1 MPGRELPQDHFC
13 AWREEA
19 EELREKLTEV
29 EKKLATNDGEMDKMR
44 VQLEALTR
52 AVFGK
57 KSEKMPS
64 LAREIG
70 KKPTRAEITKKRA
83 EHAAEKKK
91 LPAEPVPHKVP
102 DDERTCPACKAEAKP
117 AGTKTSEEYDYVPGY
132 FRRKV
137 HQRETLSC
145 SCGEYIVTAPAPPR
159 VYDRCQ
165 YSPGFIAHLVVQKC
179 GDSLPIYR
187 IEKQFKRLGIPMSR
201 STMTELFHRAGELLK
216 PIAARILAL
225 VAASDVVL
233 ADETTM
239 PMLKTIQ
246 TDEDGNP
253 KKKPKRTY
261 LWTFV
266 SGNFLAYRFSASRS
280 GATPRDVLGGTTG
293 TLVVDAYTGYNAV
306 TGVDGRTRAG
316 CLAHARRKFFDAL
329 GSHPDAQFALD
340 AIRDVYRVEHEAKE
354 RGLSRT
360 AEHLAMRQ
368 ARSKPILDKLHTWLV
383 EKKDTYLPKG
393 GMGSA
398 VRYALDNWTE
408 LTRFLEDV
416 HVPPD
421 NNRSEAALRVA
432 ALGRKNF
439 LFVGHEDAG
448 ANIAALYTLVAT
460 CEAHGVNP
468 FEYLRDVLL
477 RVSTHAA
484 ADIDALLP
492 HRWAP
497 AAA

>member
-1 MPGRELPQDHFC
+1 MDHFC
-13 AWREEA
+13 PWREEA
-19 EELREKLTEV
+19 EELRAELGKLRADV
-29 EKKLATNDGEMDKMR
+29 EKGVVERDAELETMR
-44 VQLEALTR
+44 AQLEALTR

-64 LAREIG
+64 LARELG
-70 KKPTRAEITKKRA
+70 KKPTRAETTKKRA
-83 EHAAEKKK
+83 ELAAEKKK
-91 LPAEPVPHKVP
+91 LPAEPVEHKVP
-102 DDERTCPACKAEAKP
+102 AAERTCPTCNVEAKP
-117 AGTKTSEEYDYVPGY
+117 AGTKSSEEYDYVPGY

-137 HQRETLSC
+137 HQRETLAC
-145 SCGEYIVTAPAPPR
+145 TCGEYIVTAPAPPR

-201 STMTELFHRAGELLK
+201 STMTELFHRAGELLA

-233 ADETTM
+233 ADETSM
-239 PMLKTIQ
+239 PMHSTIRS
-246 TDEDGNP
+246 E
-253 KKKPKRTY
+253 KKPKRTY

-266 SGNFLAYRFSASRS
+266 SGNFVAYRFSPSRS
-280 GATPRDVLGGTTG
+280 GATPSAVLGGTTG

-316 CLAHARRKFFDAL
+316 CLAHARRKFFDAS
-329 GSHPDAQFALD
+329 GSHPEAHVALD
-340 AIRDVYRVEHEAKE
+340 IIRDVYRVEHEAKE
-354 RGLSRT
+354 RGVART
-360 AEHLAMRQ
+360 PEHLAMRQ
-368 ARSKPILDKLHTWLV
+368 ARSKPLLDKLHTWLV

-398 VRYALDNWTE
+398 IRYALDNWTE
-408 LTRFLEDV
+408 LTRFTEDV

-421 NNRSEAALRVA
+421 NNRSEGALRVA

-448 ANIAALYTLVAT
+448 DNVAALYTLVAT

-477 RVSTHAA
+477 RVSSHPASE
-484 ADIDALLP
+484 IDALLP

>member
-1 MPGRELPQDHFC
+1 MPGRDLPLDHFC
-13 AWREEA
+13 PWREEA
-19 EELREKLTEV
+19 EELRAKLSAV
-29 EKKLATNDGEMDKMR
+29 EDRLAA
-44 VQLEALTR
+44 LERHL
-52 AVFGK
+52 FGK

-64 LAREIG
+64 LARELG
-70 KKPTRAEITKKRA
+70 KKPTRAETTKKRA
-83 EHAAEKKK
+83 KHAAEKKR
-91 LPAEPVPHKVP
+91 LPSEPVEHKVP
-102 DDERTCPACKAEAKP
+102 DAERTCPKCNVQAKP
-117 AGTKTSEEYDYVPGY
+117 AGTKTSDEYDYVPGY
-132 FRRKV
+132 FRRRV
-137 HQRETLSC
+137 HRRETLAC
-145 SCGEYIVTAPAPPR
+145 TCGEYIVTAPAPLR

-187 IEKQFKRLGIPMSR
+187 IEKQFKRLGIPISR
-201 STMTELFHRAGELLK
+201 STMTELFHRAGALLK

-239 PMLKTIQ
+239 PMHSTIRS
-246 TDEDGNP
+246 E
-253 KKKPKRTY
+253 KKPKRTY

-266 SGNFLAYRFSASRS
+266 SGNFIAYRFSPNRS
-280 GATPRDVLGGTTG
+280 GATPSEVLGGTTG

-316 CLAHARRKFFDAL
+316 CLAHARRKFFDA
-329 GSHPDAQFALD
+329 SVKHPEAHLALD
-340 AIRDVYRVEHEAKE
+340 IIRDVYRVEHEAKE
-354 RGLSRT
+354 LGVART
-360 AEHLAMRQ
+360 AQHLAMRQ
-368 ARSKPILDKLHTWLV
+368 ERSKPLLDKLHAWLV

-398 VRYALDNWTE
+398 IRYALENWTE
-408 LTRFLEDV
+408 LTRFLDDV

-421 NNRSEAALRVA
+421 NNRSEGALRVA

-448 ANIAALYTLVAT
+448 DNVAALYTIVAT

-477 RVSTHAA
+477 RVSTHPAS
-484 ADIDALLP
+484 DIDALLP

-497 AAA
+497 PAA

>member
-13 AWREEA
+13 PWREEA
-19 EELREKLTEV
+19 EELRAELSEVRGDV
-29 EKKLATNDGEMDKMR
+29 EKMR
-44 VQLEALTR
+44 AQLEALTR

-70 KKPTRAEITKKRA
+70 KKPTRAETTKKRA
-83 EHAAEKKK
+83 ELAAEKKK
-91 LPAEPVPHKVP
+91 QLPADPVEHKVA
-102 DDERTCPACKAEAKP
+102 DAERTCPACHVEAKP

-132 FRRKV
+132 FRRKL
-137 HQRETLSC
+137 HQRETLAC
-145 SCGEYIVTAPAPPR
+145 TCGEYIVTAPAPPR

-165 YSPGFIAHLVVQKC
+165 YSAGFIAHLVVQKC

-201 STMTELFHRAGELLK
+201 STMTELFHRAGELLR

-225 VAASDVVL
+225 VAESDVVL
-233 ADETTM
+233 ADETSM
-239 PMLKTIQ
+239 PMQATVRL
-246 TDEDGNP
+246 E
-253 KKKPKRTY
+253 KKPKRTY

-266 SGNFLAYRFSASRS
+266 AGDFVAYRFSSSRS
-280 GATPRDVLGGTTG
+280 GATPREVLGGTTG

-316 CLAHARRKFFDAL
+316 CLAHARRKFFDAS
-329 GSHPDAQFALD
+329 GSHPEAHVALD
-340 AIRDVYRVEHEAKE
+340 IIRDVYRVEHEAKE
-354 RGLSRT
+354 RGVART

-368 ARSKPILDKLHTWLV
+368 ARSKPLLEKLYNWLV

-398 VRYALDNWTE
+398 IRYALDNWTE

-448 ANIAALYTLVAT
+448 DNIAALYTLVAT

-477 RVSTHAA
+477 RVSTHPASE
-484 ADIDALLP
+484 IDALLP
-492 HRWAP
+492 HRWTAP
-497 AAA
+497 AA

>member
-13 AWREEA
+13 PWREEA
-19 EELREKLTEV
+19 EELRSKLGAV
-29 EKKLATNDGEMDKMR
+29 EDRLAA
-44 VQLEALTR
+44 LERHL
-52 AVFGK
+52 FGK

-70 KKPTRAEITKKRA
+70 KKPTRAETTKKRA
-83 EHAAEKKK
+83 ELAAEKKK
-91 LPAEPVPHKVP
+91 LPAETIEHKVAET
-102 DDERTCPACKAEAKP
+102 ERTCPSCHAEAKP

-137 HQRETLSC
+137 HQRETLAC
-145 SCGEYIVTAPAPPR
+145 TCGEYIVTAPAPPR
-159 VYDRCQ
+159 VFDRCQ
-165 YSPGFIAHLVVQKC
+165 YGPGFIAHLVVQKC

-201 STMTELFHRAGELLK
+201 STMTELFHRAGELLA

-239 PMLKTIQ
+239 PMHSTLRA
-246 TDEDGNP
+246 E
-253 KKKPKRTY
+253 KKPKRTY

-266 SGNFLAYRFSASRS
+266 AGKFVAYRFSPSRS
-280 GATPRDVLGGTTG
+280 GKTPSSVLGGTTG

-316 CLAHARRKFFDAL
+316 CLAHARRKFFDA
-329 GSHPDAQFALD
+329 SAAHPEARFALD
-340 AIRDVYRVEHEAKE
+340 IIRDVYRVEHEAKE
-354 RGLSRT
+354 RDIART
-360 AEHLAMRQ
+360 PEHLAMRQ
-368 ARSKPILDKLHTWLV
+368 ARSKPLLDKLHDWLV
-383 EKKDTYLPKG
+383 ERKDTYLPKG
-393 GMGSA
+393 GMA
-398 VRYALDNWTE
+398 AAIRYALDNWTE
-408 LTRFLEDV
+408 LTRFVDDV
-416 HVPPD
+416 MVPPD
-421 NNRSEAALRVA
+421 NNRSESALRVA

-448 ANIAALYTLVAT
+448 DNVAALYTLVAT

-477 RVSTHAA
+477 RVSTHPAS
-484 ADIDALLP
+484 DIDALLP
-492 HRWAP
+492 HRWSATAP
-497 AAA
+497 

>member
-13 AWREEA
+13 PWREEA
-19 EELREKLTEV
+19 EELREKLGEV
-29 EKKLATNDGEMDKMR
+29 EKRLATNDDELERMR
-44 VQLEALTR
+44 AQLEALTR

-64 LAREIG
+64 LAREVG
-70 KKPTRAEITKKRA
+70 KKPTRAETTKKRA
-83 EHAAEKKK
+83 ELAAEKKK
-91 LPAEPVPHKVP
+91 LPAEPVEHKVP
-102 DDERTCPACKAEAKP
+102 DTERTCPTCHAEAKP
-117 AGTKTSEEYDYVPGY
+117 AGTKASDEYDYVPGY

-137 HQRETLSC
+137 HQRETLAC
-145 SCGEYIVTAPAPPR
+145 TCGEYIVTAPAPPR
-159 VYDRCQ
+159 VFDRCM
-165 YSPGFIAHLVVQKC
+165 YGPGFIAHLVVQKC

-187 IEKQFKRLGIPMSR
+187 IEKQFARLGIPMSR
-201 STMTELFHRAGELLK
+201 STMTELFHRAGELLR

-239 PMLKTIQ
+239 PMHSTIRS
-246 TDEDGNP
+246 

-266 SGNFLAYRFSASRS
+266 SENFVAYRFSPSRS
-280 GATPRDVLGGTTG
+280 GATPSEVLGGTKG

-316 CLAHARRKFFDAL
+316 CLAHARRKFFDAS
-329 GSHPDAQFALD
+329 GSHPEAHVALD
-340 AIRDVYRVEHEAKE
+340 IIRDVYRVEHEAKE
-354 RGLSRT
+354 RGVART
-360 AEHLAMRQ
+360 AEHLAMRR
-368 ARSKPILDKLHTWLV
+368 ARSKLLLDKLHAWLV

-398 VRYALDNWTE
+398 VRYALENWTE
-408 LTRFLEDV
+408 LTRFLDDE

-421 NNRSEAALRVA
+421 NNRSEGALRVA

-448 ANIAALYTLVAT
+448 DNVAALYTIVAT

-468 FEYLRDVLL
+468 FDYLRDVLL
-477 RVSTHAA
+477 RVSSHPAS
-484 ADIDALLP
+484 DIDALLP
-492 HRWAP
+492 HRWSLP

>member
-1 MPGRELPQDHFC
+1 MSGRELPEDHFC
-13 AWREEA
+13 PWRDEA
-19 EELREKLTEV
+19 EELRAELTEV
-29 EKKLATNDGEMDKMR
+29 RGDVEKMR
-44 VQLEALTR
+44 AQLEALTR

-64 LAREIG
+64 LARELG
-70 KKPTRAEITKKRA
+70 KKPTRAETTKKRA
-83 EHAAEKKK
+83 ELAAEKKK
-91 LPAEPVPHKVP
+91 VPTDVVEHKVP
-102 DDERTCPACKAEAKP
+102 DAERTCPACKVEAKP

-132 FRRKV
+132 FRRKL
-137 HQRETLSC
+137 HHRETLAC
-145 SCGEYIVTAPAPPR
+145 TCGEHIVTAPAPPR

-165 YSPGFIAHLVVQKC
+165 YSSGFIAHLVVQKC
-179 GDSLPIYR
+179 GDSLPVYR
-187 IEKQFKRLGIPMSR
+187 MEKQFKRLGIPISR
-201 STMTELFHRAGELLK
+201 STMTELFHRAGELLR
-216 PIAARILAL
+216 PVAARILAL

-233 ADETTM
+233 ADETSM
-239 PMLKTIQ
+239 PMQATVRL
-246 TDEDGNP
+246 E
-253 KKKPKRTY
+253 KKPKRTY

-266 SGNFLAYRFSASRS
+266 SGNLIAYRFSPSRS
-280 GATPRDVLGGTTG
+280 GATPREVLGGTTG

-316 CLAHARRKFFDAL
+316 CLAHARRRFFDASA
-329 GSHPDAQFALD
+329 SHPDAHLALD
-340 AIRDVYRVEHEAKE
+340 IIRDVYRVEHEAKE
-354 RGLSRT
+354 RGVARMP
-360 AEHLAMRQ
+360 EHLSMRQ
-368 ARSKPILDKLHTWLV
+368 ARSKPLLDKLHTWLV

-398 VRYALDNWTE
+398 MRYALDNWTE
-408 LTRFLEDV
+408 LTRFLDNV

-448 ANIAALYTLVAT
+448 DNVAALYTLVAT

-468 FEYLRDVLL
+468 FEYLRDVLM
-477 RVSTHAA
+477 RVSTHPAS
-484 ADIDALLP
+484 DIDALLP

>member
-1 MPGRELPQDHFC
+1 MAGGRELPQDHQC
-13 AWREEA
+13 PWRDEA
-19 EELREKLTEV
+19 EELRAKLDSV
-29 EKKLATNDGEMDKMR
+29 EGRLAA
-44 VQLEALTR
+44 LERHL
-52 AVFGK
+52 FGQ

-70 KKPTRAEITKKRA
+70 KKPTRAETTKKRA
-83 EHAAEKKK
+83 ELAAERSK
-91 LPAEPVPHKVP
+91 LPAEPVPHAVP
-102 DDERTCPACKAEAKP
+102 AAERACPTCHVEAKP
-117 AGTKTSEEYDYVPGY
+117 AGTKSSTEFDYVPGY

-145 SCGEYIVTAPAPPR
+145 SCGYIVTAPAPPR

-201 STMTELFHRAGELLK
+201 STMTELFHRAGELLRPLAK
-216 PIAARILAL
+216 RVLAL
-225 VAASDVVL
+225 VAASEVVL
-233 ADETTM
+233 ADETTL
-239 PMLKTIQ
+239 PMLKTIKR
-246 TDEDGNP
+246 DEDGNL

-266 SGNFLAYRFSASRS
+266 SGNFVAYRFSSSRS
-280 GATPRDVLGGTTG
+280 GSTPREVLGGTQG
-293 TLVVDAYTGYNAV
+293 TLVVDAYTGYNSV

-316 CLAHARRKFFDAL
+316 CLAHARRKFFDASS
-329 GSHPDAQFALD
+329 SHPDAHVALD

-354 RGLSRT
+354 RSVART
-360 AEHLAMRQ
+360 PEHLAMRQ
-368 ARSKPILDKLHTWLV
+368 TRSKPILDKLHAWLV
-383 EKKDTYLPKG
+383 DMKDSYLPKS

-398 VRYALDNWTE
+398 IRYAIDNWTE
-408 LTRFLEDV
+408 LTRFLDDV

-448 ANIAALYTLVAT
+448 DNIAALYTLVAT

-477 RVSTHAA
+477 RVSTQPVAE
-484 ADIDALLP
+484 IDALLP
-492 HRWAP
+492 HRWSP
-497 AAA
+497 AA

>member
-1 MPGRELPQDHFC
+1 MDHFC
-13 AWREEA
+13 PWQEA
-19 EELREKLTEV
+19 EELRAELGKLRADV
-29 EKKLATNDGEMDKMR
+29 EKEVADRDVALEKMR
-44 VQLEALTR
+44 AQLDVLTR

-64 LAREIG
+64 LAREVG
-70 KKPTRAEITKKRA
+70 KKPTRTETTKKRA
-83 EHAAEKKK
+83 ELAAEKKK
-91 LPAEPVPHKVP
+91 LPAEPVEHKVP
-102 DDERTCPACKAEAKP
+102 DNERACPACKAEAKP
-117 AGTKTSEEYDYVPGY
+117 AGTKTSDEYDYVPGY

-137 HQRETLSC
+137 HQRETLAC

-165 YSPGFIAHLVVQKC
+165 YSAGFIAHLVVQKC

-187 IEKQFKRLGIPMSR
+187 IEKQFKRMGIPMSR
-201 STMTELFHRAGELLK
+201 STMTELFHRAGVLLA

-233 ADETTM
+233 ADETSM
-239 PMLKTIQ
+239 PMQATLRL
-246 TDEDGNP
+246 E
-253 KKKPKRTY
+253 KKPKRTY

-266 SGNFLAYRFSASRS
+266 SGNFVAYRFSPSRS
-280 GATPRDVLGGTTG
+280 GATPREVLGSTKG

-316 CLAHARRKFFDAL
+316 CLAHARRRFFDAL
-329 GSHPDAQFALD
+329 ASHPEAQLALD
-340 AIRDVYRVEHEAKE
+340 IIRDVYRVEHEAKE
-354 RGLSRT
+354 RGVART
-360 AEHLAMRQ
+360 SEHLAMRH
-368 ARSKPILDKLHTWLV
+368 ARSKPLLDKLHTWLV
-383 EKKDTYLPKG
+383 EKKDSYLPKG

-398 VRYALDNWTE
+398 IRYALDNWTE
-408 LTRFLEDV
+408 LTRFLDDV

-448 ANIAALYTLVAT
+448 DNIAALYTLVAT

-468 FEYLRDVLL
+468 FDYLRDVLM
-477 RVSTHAA
+477 RVSTHPAS
-484 ADIDALLP
+484 DIDALLP

-497 AAA
+497 AAI

>member
-1 MPGRELPQDHFC
+1 MAGGRELPQDHQC
-13 AWREEA
+13 PWRDEA
-19 EELREKLTEV
+19 EELRAKLDSV
-29 EKKLATNDGEMDKMR
+29 EGRLAA
-44 VQLEALTR
+44 LERHL
-52 AVFGK
+52 FGK

-70 KKPTRAEITKKRA
+70 KKPTRAQTTKKRA
-83 EHAAEKKK
+83 ELAAERSK

-102 DDERTCPACKAEAKP
+102 AAERTCPTCHVEAKP
-117 AGTKTSEEYDYVPGY
+117 AGSKSSTEFDYVPGY

-137 HQRETLSC
+137 HERETLSC
-145 SCGEYIVTAPAPPR
+145 SCGYIVTAPAPAR

-201 STMTELFHRAGELLK
+201 STMTELFHRAGELLR
-216 PIAARILAL
+216 PLARRVLAL
-225 VAASDVVL
+225 VAASEVVL
-233 ADETTM
+233 ADETTL

-246 TDEDGNP
+246 KDEDGNL

-266 SGNFLAYRFSASRS
+266 SGDFVAYRFSSSRS
-280 GATPRDVLGGTTG
+280 GSTPRDVLGGTQG
-293 TLVVDAYTGYNAV
+293 TLVVDAYTGYNSV

-316 CLAHARRKFFDAL
+316 CLAHARRKFFDASS
-329 GSHPDAQFALD
+329 SHPDAHVALD

-354 RGLSRT
+354 RGVART
-360 AEHLAMRQ
+360 PEHLAMRQ
-368 ARSKPILDKLHTWLV
+368 ARSKPILDKLHAWLV
-383 EKKDTYLPKG
+383 EMKDSYLPKS

-398 VRYALDNWTE
+398 IRYAIDNWTE
-408 LTRFLEDV
+408 LTRFLDDV

-448 ANIAALYTLVAT
+448 DNIAALYTLVAT

-468 FEYLRDVLL
+468 FDYLRDVLL
-477 RVSTHAA
+477 RVSTQPA

-497 AAA
+497 AA

>member
-1 MPGRELPQDHFC
+1 MDHFC
-13 AWREEA
+13 PWREEA
-19 EELREKLTEV
+19 EELRAELGKLRADV
-29 EKKLATNDGEMDKMR
+29 EKEVADRDVALEKMR
-44 VQLEALTR
+44 AQLDVLTR

-64 LAREIG
+64 LAREVG
-70 KKPTRAEITKKRA
+70 KKPTRTETTKKRA
-83 EHAAEKKK
+83 ELAAEKKK
-91 LPAEPVPHKVP
+91 LPAEPVEHKVP
-102 DDERTCPACKAEAKP
+102 DNERACPACKAEAKP
-117 AGTKTSEEYDYVPGY
+117 AGTKTSDEYDYVPGY

-137 HQRETLSC
+137 HQRETLAC

-165 YSPGFIAHLVVQKC
+165 YSAGFIAHLVVQKC

-187 IEKQFKRLGIPMSR
+187 IEKQFKRMGIPMSR
-201 STMTELFHRAGELLK
+201 STMTELFHRAGVLLA

-233 ADETTM
+233 ADETSM
-239 PMLKTIQ
+239 PMQATLRL
-246 TDEDGNP
+246 E
-253 KKKPKRTY
+253 KKPKRTY

-266 SGNFLAYRFSASRS
+266 SGNFVAYRFSPSRS
-280 GATPRDVLGGTTG
+280 GATPREVLGSTKG

-316 CLAHARRKFFDAL
+316 CLAHARRRFFDAL
-329 GSHPDAQFALD
+329 ASHPEAQLALD
-340 AIRDVYRVEHEAKE
+340 IIRDVYRVEHEAKE
-354 RGLSRT
+354 RGVART
-360 AEHLAMRQ
+360 SEHLAMRH
-368 ARSKPILDKLHTWLV
+368 ARSKPLLDKLHTWLV
-383 EKKDTYLPKG
+383 EKKDSYLPKG

-398 VRYALDNWTE
+398 IRYALDNWTE
-408 LTRFLEDV
+408 LTRFLDDV

-448 ANIAALYTLVAT
+448 DNIAALYTLVAT

-468 FEYLRDVLL
+468 FEYLRDVLM
-477 RVSTHAA
+477 RVSTHPAS
-484 ADIDALLP
+484 DIDALLP

-497 AAA
+497 AAI